1 MKCKCKTTCYI
12 ISIILLLCL
21 LAANVLLCLK
31 QTKYLNFEIE
41 KFGGKDNWK
50 AVEKIY
56 HSDEWEQEQASNI
69 AQTIEQF
76 RAQYKEDTNTNNTIE
91 NNSNADVTAVVENI
105 LATAPVRG
113 DKDARFTIIEY
124 TELLCPYCQRHS
136 TNGTIETVMEKFPGE
151 VNSVSRHYIIH
162 GQTALELA
170 SAMECVAELKPGVYY
185 DVFKKAFDAYPV
197 DMDTL
202 KTIATDLGVKKAD
215 LDKCVS
221 EWRYT
226 QSVNDMMNQGYS
238 VFGIN
243 GTPGNVIYDR
253 ETWKYQ
259 ILPWAYPADNFI
271 EIINNLKAS

>member
-31 QTKYLNFEIE
+31 QTKYLNFEIA
-41 KFGGKDNWK
+41 KVGGKDNWK